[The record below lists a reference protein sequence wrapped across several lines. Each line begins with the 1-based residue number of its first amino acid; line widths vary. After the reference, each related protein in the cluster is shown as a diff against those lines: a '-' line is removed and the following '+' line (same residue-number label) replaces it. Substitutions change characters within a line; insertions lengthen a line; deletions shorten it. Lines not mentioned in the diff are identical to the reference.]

1 MKKRFITFAMI
12 MLSFGIMY
20 FPAKAETSNDN
31 GRISSTKTLIVNAF
45 PQRYFRYRGR
55 IYRLRYPRYRRVR
68 RVRYYRS
75 YRPRRIRYY
84 RRYRRY

>member
-1 MKKRFITFAMI
+1 MKKKFITFAMI

-20 FPAKAETSNDN
+20 FPAKAETSNEN
-31 GRISSTKTLIVNAF
+31 NRIGLSKTSTVNAF
-45 PQRYFRYRGR
+45 PQRYVRYRGR
-55 IYRLRYPRYRRVR
+55 IYRVRYPRYRRVR

-75 YRPRRIRYY
+75 YRPRRVRYY